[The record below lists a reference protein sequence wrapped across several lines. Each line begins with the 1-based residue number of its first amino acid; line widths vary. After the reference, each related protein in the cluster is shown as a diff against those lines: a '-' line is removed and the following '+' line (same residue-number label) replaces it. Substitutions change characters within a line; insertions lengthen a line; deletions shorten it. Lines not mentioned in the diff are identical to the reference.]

1 MLITSGGGGIGSAL
15 AAGVAAAGGR
25 FIVADV
31 DEPAAER
38 TAAGLPSAGWAAVD
52 VRRQESVVAD
62 VLESAADGAV
72 AGKRSNDDE
81 DATGRPNYLYF
92 AAYGNQAR

>member
-1 MLITSGGGGIGSAL
+1 LGGLGKVPIGQ
-15 AAGVAAAGGR
+15 
-25 FIVADV
+25 
-31 DEPAAER
+31 E
-38 TAAGLPSAGWAAVD
+38 TAQKSMDCHAQVIPN